1 MLNTIPMKRG
11 SKNIPK
17 INTKL
22 TDLLSYFSTNNT
34 GADKNANGRAYIMIV
49 RIKFIMELQSKLQQ
63 EGSMRPDT
71 LR

>member
-22 TDLLSYFSTNNT
+22 TDLLSYFSTSNT
-34 GADKNANGRAYIMIV
+34 GADKNANGIAYIMIV
-49 RIKFIMELQSKLQQ
+49 SIKVIMELDKL
-63 EGSMRPDT
+63 T
-71 LR
+71 LISIVFSI